1 MSGDPTPADAPPK
14 WKSYAPDGAG
24 VYITEGKARIKFP
37 TENEVFYNP
46 VQEFNRDMSI
56 AAITAWSK
64 MFLSERVAQAKKG
77 AAGGRKGAAKSTPAN
92 RKSGAGGGESS
103 VPPPPRPT
111 PSGGQKKVKG
121 PAKKAAD
128 ESIETTT
135 PTTDDSSSS
144 SAPPPPP
151 LPPPHPLLPAIPNA
165 YIHTHTTIDPATLP
179 EIDLSSDELI
189 NEKFTILEAL
199 SASGLRA
206 IRYAKSISNVGKI
219 VANDLLQEAVDAIAA
234 NVRDNAVEDVV
245 VANKGDAAAVMYQ
258 AVRSR
263 FDVIDLDPYGSVS
276 PFTDAAVQAVSD
288 GGLLCITCTDMAVL
302 AGSQPDACWA
312 KYGGMPIP
320 NAAFCHDM
328 ALRILLQHIQTSAA
342 RYRRNITPLA
352 SFSIDFYVRVFV
364 RVDSVAKLV
373 KKTAGKSSMVYN
385 CTGCRIFVTQPIGKS
400 SENGDGEKIGP
411 LCGPAIGG
419 PFYNGPIHDPEFVAR
434 MLQEVKSAE
443 HSNKYG
449 TRTRMLG
456 MLTVVAEELPMPFYY
471 DCAALSQTVKSNC
484 PPLKEIFSALLNMGY
499 KVSTTH
505 ASPNSIKTN
514 APGRAIWD
522 MMRAYIVL
530 HPITTKNFSAD
541 APGKTI
547 LSHKQQSTVSFAA
560 HPASN
565 PPSRTV
571 KLVRYQINPTKN
583 WGPMAR
589 AGKKGERGIGEAEGK
604 ISKTRNEER
613 AERHRVANEARQ
625 KQHAEEEEEKKWRN
639 LHKRKAEDEEEG
651 EEGSSKVAKI
661 EEEATTGE

>member
-1 MSGDPTPADAPPK
+1 MSADAQADAPPK

-77 AAGGRKGAAKSTPAN
+77 VAGGRNKSDSKSAANGKPVA
-92 RKSGAGGGESS
+92 
-103 VPPPPRPT
+103 PPPPFV
-111 PSGGQKKVKG
+111 QKKAKG
-121 PAKKAAD
+121 PAKKAA
-128 ESIETTT
+128 EEGKEGIETTAAEST
-135 PTTDDSSSS
+135 ASLQS
-144 SAPPPPP
+144 
-151 LPPPHPLLPAIPNA
+151 PPPHPLLPAIPNG
-165 YIHTHTTIDPATLP
+165 YTQTHITIDPATLP
-179 EIDLSSDELI
+179 EIDLASEELK

-219 VANDLLQEAVDAIAA
+219 VANDWLQEAVDAIAA
-234 NVRDNAVEDVV
+234 NVRDNGVEDVV

-258 AVRSR
+258 AVKNR

-276 PFTDAAVQAVSD
+276 PFTDTAVQAVSD

-328 ALRILLQHIQTSAA
+328 ALRILLHSVQTSAA

-434 MLQEVKSAE
+434 MLQEVKSSE
-443 HSNKYG
+443 HSNKFG

-456 MLTVVAEELPMPFYY
+456 MLTVVAEELPTPFYY

-505 ASPNSIKTN
+505 ASPNSIKTD

-522 MMRAYIVL
+522 MMRAYVAL
-530 HPITTKNFSAD
+530 HHPSTTQKKFSTDD
-541 APGKTI
+541 APGKHI
-547 LSHKQQSTVSFAA
+547 LAQETTSTVSFAP
-560 HPASN
+560 HPHAN

-589 AGKKGERGIGEAEGK
+589 AGKRGERGVGEAEEK
-604 ISKTRNEER
+604 ISKKRNAER
-613 AERHRVANEARQ
+613 AERHRVANEA
-625 KQHAEEEEEKKWRN
+625 KKLEAEEKRKQ
-639 LHKRKAEDEEEG
+639 KRKAEDDG
-651 EEGSSKVAKI
+651 EDEGSSKVAKVGDDD
-661 EEEATTGE
+661 ATTR